1 MRMVTH
7 SALPHQTHGRKA
19 LVRHGKQAEGENH
32 AGKAPASGTEQG
44 GEEFQAQKNR
54 Q

>member
-19 LVRHGKQAEGENH
+19 LVRHGKQAEGKITPG
-32 AGKAPASGTEQG
+32 AAPESGAEQDE
-44 GEEFQAQKNR
+44 EEFQAQKNR